1 MVEKGR
7 TLKRF
12 SLSAFSPF
20 APYYCLLMYVSFR
33 YIIPLNISEKLVQ
46 PTGSNSEIEIMRS
59 VVTEDDNNSNEI
71 VIK

>member
-20 APYYCLLMYVSFR
+20 APYCLLMYVSFR